1 MSHITRK
8 NGGKKMHLSLKVTF
22 AGTYIRLE
30 AALLSLQENQ
40 PPPKMQSKSYA
51 SSLSVFL
58 PTAHT

>member
-1 MSHITRK
+1 M
-8 NGGKKMHLSLKVTF
+8 GGKRMHLSLKATF